1 MLCGWVYFA
10 WVIPREEMRLPQQR
24 KVIKQAEIIQQKDH
38 EMDETAARRQRE
50 LQQAAVIE
58 YANAR
63 LLPTIQDPKIYSV
76 RVRVRALFCCEE

>member
-10 WVIPREEMRLPQQR
+10 WMIPREEMRLPQQR

-50 LQQAAVIE
+50 LQ
-58 YANAR
+58 R
-63 LLPTIQDPKIYSV
+63 
-76 RVRVRALFCCEE
+76 